1 MWLREIDHSFNI
13 SYYVGT
19 VNIKHKY
26 VMYLIS
32 HVIIKT
38 KKCTLLATSS
48 YLVFPSISKV
58 LYINET
64 PAQSVLKGY
73 VMIVII

>member
-13 SYYVGT
+13 SHNVGT
-19 VNIKHKY
+19 VHLRHTY
-26 VMYLIS
+26 VMNLIS

-38 KKCTLLATSS
+38 KKCTLSATSS
-48 YLVFPSISKV
+48 YPVFPSISKV
-58 LYINET
+58 LYMNET